1 MGSTSLTLVQHVS
14 EVRNVLQ
21 LPLGDFPGVA
31 TVAELG
37 HDLAAQAGPRVRVT
51 RQVKEGGT
59 EKTGGGV
66 TAREENVQHVIAQHL
81 RVIGIG
87 SQSIEEDVSA
97 TLVLLLGVSLRV
109 QRDADVV
116 VHDFVDASVR
126 VTEFLRVDQPVQSLG
141 SGARSQIVLGSGES
155 LSETLRTAYF
165 TLLQDARGLGRRK
178 HATHGF
184 TKEEMRGRVESQ

>member
-1 MGSTSLTLVQHVS
+1 M
-14 EVRNVLQ
+14 
-21 LPLGDFPGVA
+21 
-31 TVAELG
+31 
-37 HDLAAQAGPRVRVT
+37 RVT

-155 LSETLRTAYF
+155 LAKPCALPTSHFSRTPVVSDGGSMQPTDSPKRKCVAESRVNRKNSRWISKALRS
-165 TLLQDARGLGRRK
+165 LGIKSSRWL
-178 HATHGF
+178 
-184 TKEEMRGRVESQ
+184 M